1 MYSNNKIKIIAS
13 LLSAFITLVGIIV
26 LLSSNIANDLL
37 RERVENQF
45 LSESFGRGEAI
56 RSLLE
61 IYSNQVNHLSYR
73 LSTDEDIIRA
83 ILLANKQDGRTESYS
98 GYNYSSITLE
108 RKIEEYGGA
117 FGNSTQVRNIKVIDR
132 NGYVLLSSYPSEIGQ
147 RASHFD
153 NIQPTPNSTTNYGTT
168 II

>member
-83 ILLANKQDGRTESYS
+83 ILLANKQDGRTDSYS

-132 NGYVLLSSYPSEIGQ
+132 NGYVLLSSNPSEIGQ
-147 RASHFD
+147 RVSHL
-153 NIQPTPNSTTNYGTT
+153 TTFSPLQIPPQTMALPL
-168 II
+168 